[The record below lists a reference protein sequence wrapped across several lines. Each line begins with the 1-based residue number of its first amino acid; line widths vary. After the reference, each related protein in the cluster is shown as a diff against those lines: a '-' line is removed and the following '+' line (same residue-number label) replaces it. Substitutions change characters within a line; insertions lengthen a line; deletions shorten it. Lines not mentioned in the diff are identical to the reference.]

1 MRNELVKSLL
11 AYHGNYKML
20 AIQKHLTKSFLAI
33 LSLPATAFGFALSVQ
48 ISALSWIL
56 STKFGLEIHDIGLVW
71 AAGPLAGI
79 FGQVIIG
86 GLSDRVWLWNG
97 RRRPFIIIGGLT
109 ASLALLALPS
119 IDVISAS
126 LGFEALLG
134 VAMAVV
140 LSLDIAINV
149 GFNPTRAVIA
159 DVTPEGDQRTR
170 GFTWM
175 QTVSGT
181 ISVGAYAIGAIFD
194 NIVLIYVGAGLVLLF
209 TVIPPLLVEEPK
221 DLGVKPENETK
232 QKPAGKSPRKS
243 VWEML
248 MSIQPLWG
256 FLIYDIYAM
265 TLRLSGIQYEH
276 YYAEMVC
283 GALTIILIFK
293 TLLASEKGL
302 DPETAASVGFRKVLS
317 AHSFSWIGIHTTFV
331 FMFIYIQSIMSGLSG
346 IDAGR
351 VTTLAF
357 LVLNAVAA
365 VLPVLLLQ
373 PVSKVIG
380 RVKTHAAGIAIMSAG
395 YVGLLLYG
403 TTPTA
408 IYILMA
414 VVGVGWASM
423 VSLPFAIMSQKVEE
437 GQMGLFMGLF
447 NLSVVLPQL
456 VVSLGVSLAV
466 SRAEDKSIIF
476 LISAIA
482 LAISAVAWLLVNDDD
497 GHQA

>member
-1 MRNELVKSLL
+1 
-11 AYHGNYKML
+11 ML
-20 AIQKHLTKSFLAI
+20 TIQKHLSKSFLAI

-126 LGFEALLG
+126 LGFEGMLG

-140 LSLDIAINV
+140 LSLDVAINV
-149 GFNPTRAVIA
+149 GFNPTRAIIA
-159 DVTPEGDQRTR
+159 DVTPEGVERTR

-194 NIVLIYVGAGLVLLF
+194 NIVLIYVGAVLVLVF

-221 DLGVKPENETK
+221 DLGEKSKEADQKPERT
-232 QKPAGKSPRKS
+232 S
-243 VWEML
+243 VKDML

-276 YYAEMVC
+276 YYAEIVC
-283 GALTIILIFK
+283 GVLTIFLVFK
-293 TLLASEKGL
+293 SLTANEKGL
-302 DPETAASVGFRKVLS
+302 DPETAAGIGFRKVLS

-331 FMFIYIQSIMSGLSG
+331 FMFIYIQDAMSGLSG

-365 VLPVLLLQ
+365 VLPILLLQ

-380 RVKTHAAGIAIMSAG
+380 RVKTHAASIAIMAAG
-395 YVGLLLYG
+395 YIGLLLFG
-403 TTPTA
+403 TTPAA
-408 IYILMA
+408 IYLLMA
-414 VVGVGWASM
+414 VVGIGWASM

-437 GQMGLFMGLF
+437 GQMGLYMGLF

-482 LAISAVAWLLVNDDD
+482 LALSAVAWLLVKDDD
-497 GHQA
+497 GHLESESN

>member
-1 MRNELVKSLL
+1 
-11 AYHGNYKML
+11 ML
-20 AIQKHLTKSFLAI
+20 AIQKHLSKSFLAI

-56 STKFGLEIHDIGLVW
+56 ATKFGLEIHDIGLVW

-86 GLSDRVWLWNG
+86 SLSDRVWFWNG
-97 RRRPFIIIGGLT
+97 RRRPFIILGGLT

-119 IDVISAS
+119 IDVISAA
-126 LGFEALLG
+126 LGFEGLLG

-149 GFNPTRAVIA
+149 GFNPTRAIIA
-159 DVTPEGDQRTR
+159 DVTPEGVERTR

-194 NIVLIYVGAGLVLLF
+194 NIVLIYVGAVLVLLF
-209 TVIPPLLVEEPK
+209 TIIPPLLVEEPK
-221 DLGVKPENETK
+221 DLGEKPKEADQKPER
-232 QKPAGKSPRKS
+232 AS
-243 VWEML
+243 VKDML
-248 MSIQPLWG
+248 MTIQPLWG

-276 YYAEMVC
+276 YFAEIVC
-283 GALTIILIFK
+283 GILTIFLVFK
-293 TLLASEKGL
+293 SLTTSEKGL
-302 DPETAASVGFRKVLS
+302 DAETAAGVGFRKVLS

-331 FMFIYIQSIMSGLSG
+331 FMFIYIQGVMSDLSG

-365 VLPVLLLQ
+365 VLPVVLLQ
-373 PVSKVIG
+373 PVSQVIG
-380 RVKTHAAGIAIMSAG
+380 RVKTHAFSIAIMAAG
-395 YVGLLLYG
+395 YVGLLFFG
-403 TTPTA
+403 TTPAA
-408 IYILMA
+408 IYVLMA
-414 VVGVGWASM
+414 VVGIGWASM

-476 LISAIA
+476 LISAVA
-482 LAISAVAWLLVNDDD
+482 LALSAVAWLLVSDDD
-497 GHQA
+497 GHLEITTD

>member
-1 MRNELVKSLL
+1 
-11 AYHGNYKML
+11 ML
-20 AIQKHLTKSFLAI
+20 PIQKHLSKSFLAI

-56 STKFGLEIHDIGLVW
+56 SSKFGLEIHDIGLVW

-86 GLSDRVWLWNG
+86 TLSDRVWFWNG
-97 RRRPFIIIGGLT
+97 RRRPFIILGGLI
-109 ASLALLALPS
+109 ASLMLLALPS
-119 IDVISAS
+119 IDVISAT
-126 LGFEALLG
+126 LGFKGILG
-134 VAMAVV
+134 VAIAVV
-140 LSLDIAINV
+140 LSLDLAINV
-149 GFNPTRAVIA
+149 GFNPTRAIIA
-159 DVTPEGDQRTR
+159 DVTPEGVDRTR

-221 DLGVKPENETK
+221 DLGEAPGETD
-232 QKPAGKSPRKS
+232 QTPARSSIKD
-243 VWEML
+243 ML

-265 TLRLSGIQYEH
+265 SLRLAGIHSEH
-276 YYAEMVC
+276 YYAEIVC
-283 GALTIILIFK
+283 GVLTVFLVFRSL
-293 TLLASEKGL
+293 TANEKGL
-302 DPETAASVGFRKVLS
+302 DPEAAAEVGFRKVLS

-346 IDAGR
+346 IEAGR

-365 VLPVLLLQ
+365 ALPILLLQ
-373 PVSKVIG
+373 PVSKIIG
-380 RVKTHAAGIAIMSAG
+380 RVKTHAYSLAIMAAG
-395 YVGLLLYG
+395 YIGMLYFG
-403 TTPTA
+403 TTPVA
-408 IYILMA
+408 IYVLMA
-414 VVGVGWASM
+414 IIGIGWASM
-423 VSLPFAIMSQKVEE
+423 VSLPFAIMSQKVEQ
-437 GQMGLFMGLF
+437 GQMGLYMGLF

-482 LAISAVAWLLVNDDD
+482 LGLSAVAWLLVSDDD
-497 GHQA
+497 GHEITK

>member
-1 MRNELVKSLL
+1 
-11 AYHGNYKML
+11 ML
-20 AIQKHLTKSFLAI
+20 AIQKHLSKSFLAI

-56 STKFGLEIHDIGLVW
+56 ATKFGLEIHDIGLVW

-126 LGFEALLG
+126 LGFEGMLA

-140 LSLDIAINV
+140 LSLDVAINV
-149 GFNPTRAVIA
+149 GFNPTRAIIA
-159 DVTPEGDQRTR
+159 DVTPEGDERTR

-194 NIVLIYVGAGLVLLF
+194 NIVLIYVGAVLVLLF
-209 TVIPPLLVEEPK
+209 TIFPPLLVEEPK
-221 DLGVKPENETK
+221 DLGEKPQDSEQKPE
-232 QKPAGKSPRKS
+232 RVS
-243 VWEML
+243 VKEML

-256 FLIYDIYAM
+256 FLVYDVYAM

-276 YYAEMVC
+276 YYAEIVC
-283 GALTIILIFK
+283 GVATIFLVFKSLT
-293 TLLASEKGL
+293 TNEKGL
-302 DPETAASVGFRKVLS
+302 DPETAAGVGFRKVLS

-331 FMFIYIQSIMSGLSG
+331 FMFIYIQGAMSGLSG

-380 RVKTHAAGIAIMSAG
+380 RVKTHAYSIAIMAAG
-395 YVGLLLYG
+395 YVGLLFFG
-403 TTPTA
+403 TTPAA
-408 IYILMA
+408 IYVLMA
-414 VVGVGWASM
+414 VVGIGWASM

-476 LISAIA
+476 LISAVA
-482 LAISAVAWLLVNDDD
+482 LALSAVAWLLVSDDD
-497 GHQA
+497 GHAQAKTD

>member
-1 MRNELVKSLL
+1 
-11 AYHGNYKML
+11 ML
-20 AIQKHLTKSFLAI
+20 AIQKHLSKSFLAI

-56 STKFGLEIHDIGLVW
+56 ATKFGLEIHDIGLVW

-86 GLSDRVWLWNG
+86 SLSDRVWLWNG

-126 LGFEALLG
+126 LGFEGMLA

-140 LSLDIAINV
+140 LSLDVAINV
-149 GFNPTRAVIA
+149 GFNPTRAIIA
-159 DVTPEGDQRTR
+159 DVTPEGDERTR

-194 NIVLIYVGAGLVLLF
+194 NIVLIYVGAVLVLLF
-209 TVIPPLLVEEPK
+209 TIFPPLLVEEPK
-221 DLGVKPENETK
+221 DLGEKPQDSEQKPE
-232 QKPAGKSPRKS
+232 RVS
-243 VWEML
+243 VKEML

-256 FLIYDIYAM
+256 FLVYDVYAM

-276 YYAEMVC
+276 YYAEIVC
-283 GALTIILIFK
+283 GVATIFLVFKSLT
-293 TLLASEKGL
+293 TNEKGL
-302 DPETAASVGFRKVLS
+302 DPETAAGVGFRKVLS

-331 FMFIYIQSIMSGLSG
+331 FMFIYIQGAMSGLSG

-380 RVKTHAAGIAIMSAG
+380 RVKTHAYSIAIMAAG
-395 YVGLLLYG
+395 YVGLLFFG
-403 TTPTA
+403 TTPAA
-408 IYILMA
+408 IYVLMA
-414 VVGVGWASM
+414 VVGIGWASM

-476 LISAIA
+476 LISAVA
-482 LAISAVAWLLVNDDD
+482 LALSAVAWLLVSDDD
-497 GHQA
+497 GHSQ

>member
-1 MRNELVKSLL
+1 
-11 AYHGNYKML
+11 ML
-20 AIQKHLTKSFLAI
+20 PIQKHLSTSFLAI

-56 STKFGLEIHDIGLVW
+56 ATKFGLEVHDIGLVW

-86 GLSDRVWLWNG
+86 GLSDRVWLWGG

-126 LGFEALLG
+126 LGIEGMLG

-140 LSLDIAINV
+140 LSLDVAINV
-149 GFNPTRAVIA
+149 GFNPTRAIIA
-159 DVTPEGDQRTR
+159 DVTPEGIERTR

-194 NIVLIYVGAGLVLLF
+194 NIVLIYVGAVLVLLF
-209 TVIPPLLVEEPK
+209 TVIPPLLVEEPI
-221 DLGVKPENETK
+221 DLGEKPQEADQQPE
-232 QKPAGKSPRKS
+232 RKS
-243 VWEML
+243 VREML

-265 TLRLSGIQYEH
+265 TLRLSGIQFEH
-276 YYAEMVC
+276 YYAEIVC
-283 GALTIILIFK
+283 GVATIFLVFKALT
-293 TLLASEKGL
+293 TSEKGL
-302 DPETAASVGFRKVLS
+302 SPEAAAGVGFRKVLS

-331 FMFIYIQSIMSGLSG
+331 FMFIYIQGIMSGLTG

-380 RVKTHAAGIAIMSAG
+380 RVRTHAYSIAIMAAG
-395 YVGLLLYG
+395 YVGLLFFG
-403 TTPTA
+403 TTPAA
-408 IYILMA
+408 IYVLMA

-423 VSLPFAIMSQKVEE
+423 VSLPFAIMSQKVKE

-476 LISAIA
+476 LISAVA
-482 LAISAVAWLLVNDDD
+482 LAMSAVAWLLVSDDD
-497 GHQA
+497 GHVQAKTG